1 MEALAEE
8 VVAVQVRAHEGLP
21 LSLSVLLLLPSLS
34 LTASVSASVAHSRS
48 VSDTQWLSVLR
59 ERRRIL
65 HSCDVRLDTCI
76 SGFTMSTTSLVK
88 SFSSSLRVEWWN
100 ENRSAQACS
109 SLVAN
114 LFGTC
119 LVGKRSTSSSS
130 LSEDKIPLVKRFL
143 ACLRHKVHK
152 LAQQNVT
159 GHCITLLVY
168 IVVWFLVSLCPVWL
182 RVFKAHSLVLNNT
195 NIWSDC
201 IKL

>member
-1 MEALAEE
+1 MKACRSLSLCLFFFPL
-8 VVAVQVRAHEGLP
+8 GLLLPLYLP
-21 LSLSVLLLLPSLS
+21 LSLTLALS
-34 LTASVSASVAHSRS
+34 LTHNGCPCCGNGVGFCTVA
-48 VSDTQWLSVLR
+48 TL
-59 ERRRIL
+59 
-65 HSCDVRLDTCI
+65 RLDTCI

-143 ACLRHKVHK
+143 ACPRHKVHK